1 MNRDKTD
8 IPLLNKLRA
17 GTYGDFAAAIG
28 GAYEKADL
36 NNRKKLR
43 ASFPEIF
50 QLANDTGLK
59 NE

>member
-8 IPLLNKLRA
+8 IALLNKLRA
-17 GTYGDFAAAIG
+17 GTFGDFAAAIG

-50 QLANDTGLK
+50 KLANHK
-59 NE
+59 